1 MRKDDGAAAAVRVV
15 GAVSGVAKD
24 GRAGRGLLDAAPSGN
39 SGTTPSSAA
48 VAFVTV
54 TAVEVVPT
62 VGEGEGIRGGT
73 VLMGLSTSRGS
84 FLSSKCSGPGS
95 GTDALSLF

>member
-1 MRKDDGAAAAVRVV
+1 MRKDDGAAAPMRDVA
-15 GAVSGVAKD
+15 AVSAAND
-24 GRAGRGLLDAAPSGN
+24 GRAGRGLLDPAPSGN